1 MKAETLIALRAA
13 YRKMQILIEE
23 LYFAAQAALDNDDLP
38 DAGLLQSTADKLYVE
53 AENLDILIL
62 EMEE

>member
-1 MKAETLIALRAA
+1 MNLTTLTALHTAHK
-13 YRKMQILIEE
+13 KMQILIED
-23 LYFAAQAALDNDDLP
+23 LYTAAQTALDNDDLP

-62 EMEE
+62 ELEG